1 MKNKGLVAPVIITVI
16 ISLILVFYACI
27 YMFAPIPTSLKVIIS
42 VVLLFLLGILIYV
55 LIERIKE
62 IRSGEYD
69 DISKY

>member
-1 MKNKGLVAPVIITVI
+1 MKSKGLVAPIIITVI

>member
-1 MKNKGLVAPVIITVI
+1 MKSKGLVVPIIITVI